1 MSPHFANWDERT
13 RALALDELS
22 FGLSAAERDEL
33 RARIT
38 AHELEELELA
48 IAELHVAALGE
59 LEAPPAEVQQRVFA
73 AARARMEARASG
85 AGGAARPASAPALR
99 AAPAA
104 SATRADQGAASPP
117 TRIRSARGWR
127 PVLALAALVL
137 AVLFVERW
145 RARPLDPAQRRE
157 RLIARASDL
166 VRASWARSDDPLAL
180 QLEGELV
187 WSPSLQE
194 GYMSFRGLPANDPR
208 LHQYQLW
215 IFDATR
221 ADWEAKPVDGGVF
234 DAAAGDVSIVPIDAK
249 LEVRS
254 AALFALTLEAPGG
267 VVVSTR
273 EQLLATAKP

>member
-1 MSPHFANWDERT
+1 MSPPFEHWDERT

-33 RARIT
+33 RARVP

-48 IAELHVAALGE
+48 IAELHVEALGE
-59 LEAPPAEVQQRVFA
+59 LEAPPAAVLQRVMA
-73 AARARMEARASG
+73 GARARMAASASG
-85 AGGAARPASAPALR
+85 PAGAARPASAR

-104 SATRADQGAASPP
+104 PATSAPERAARPP
-117 TRIRSARGWR
+117 TRVWRTFGWR

-145 RARPLDPAQRRE
+145 RARPLDPAQQRE

-166 VRASWARSDDPLAL
+166 VRANWARGGDPLAGE
-180 QLEGELV
+180 LEGELV

-208 LHQYQLW
+208 LRQYQLW

-254 AALFALTLEAPGG
+254 AALFALTLEEAGG
-267 VVVSTR
+267 VVVSAR
-273 EQLLATAKP
+273 EHLLATAKP